1 MEMKL
6 TILKHAL
13 SGVTNPFSLGESID
27 GYIDYTKTVI
37 TMVEELEESSFGF
50 ETLVLDCV
58 KMVLEAV
65 IEMAKAKCPAIR
77 RYWDKLDKMS
87 SLLNIVTDD
96 KQTVE
101 EQKNAVNMAQMLLII
116 D

>member
-1 MEMKL
+1 MELKL

-13 SGVTNPFSLGESID
+13 AGVTNPFSLDNND
-27 GYIDYTKTVI
+27 GYIDYTRTVV
-37 TMVEELEESSFGF
+37 TMVDELEEDSIGF

-58 KMVLEAV
+58 KMVLEAIV
-65 IEMAKAKCPAIR
+65 EMAKAKCPAIR

-87 SLLNIVTDD
+87 SLLDIVTDD